1 MIGSLWTRLRP
12 AAFLVAIGFGIF
24 LSSAGVAVSQETD
37 ETTAA
42 APDEPTT
49 AVADETPAVADAAA
63 PGTDDTSES
72 EELPY
77 YEKTE
82 TDYVINTLVMFICA
96 VLVLFMQAGF
106 AMVEVGLNAAKNAV
120 NILFKNLMDLA
131 IGVVLFLLL
140 GYGLMYPGSDY
151 AGKWFGFGGSMVS
164 RDVDAPDLDTGWSH
178 SADFVFQ
185 VAFAA
190 TAATIVSGAVAGRLK
205 FPAYLIYSA
214 VLTGLVYP
222 ISGMWKW
229 GGGALAS
236 WGFADFAGSVVVHA
250 VGGFAGLAGAILLGP
265 RIGRF
270 SPEGKSMPMLPHN
283 LPLAALGVFI
293 LWVGWYGFN
302 PGSQLTYS
310 GAANAEATTY
320 IALTTT
326 LSGAMGAVVGM
337 ILSWI
342 FFKKPD
348 LSMAMNGALAGL
360 VGITANCDQV
370 TQVSALII
378 GAVSGAIVFFGVVL
392 LDKLRIDDPVGAF
405 PVHGLCGMWGGIA
418 TGIFGTNLPE
428 IEVEGVATV
437 LSRAEYIIVQVKST
451 LIISVW
457 AFATMFTLFFV
468 LKMVGVFRVP
478 ANEEIE
484 GLDIVEHG
492 MPAYGADS
500 P

>member
-1 MIGSLWTRLRP
+1 
-12 AAFLVAIGFGIF
+12 
-24 LSSAGVAVSQETD
+24 
-37 ETTAA
+37 
-42 APDEPTT
+42 
-49 AVADETPAVADAAA
+49 
-63 PGTDDTSES
+63 
-72 EELPY
+72 
-77 YEKTE
+77 
-82 TDYVINTLVMFICA
+82 
-96 VLVLFMQAGF
+96 
-106 AMVEVGLNAAKNAV
+106 
-120 NILFKNLMDLA
+120 
-131 IGVVLFLLL
+131 
-140 GYGLMYPGSDY
+140 
-151 AGKWFGFGGSMVS
+151 
-164 RDVDAPDLDTGWSH
+164 
-178 SADFVFQ
+178 
-185 VAFAA
+185 
-190 TAATIVSGAVAGRLK
+190 
-205 FPAYLIYSA
+205 
-214 VLTGLVYP
+214 
-222 ISGMWKW
+222 
-229 GGGALAS
+229 
-236 WGFADFAGSVVVHA
+236 
-250 VGGFAGLAGAILLGP
+250 
-265 RIGRF
+265 
-270 SPEGKSMPMLPHN
+270 
-283 LPLAALGVFI
+283 
-293 LWVGWYGFN
+293 
-302 PGSQLTYS
+302 
-310 GAANAEATTY
+310 
-320 IALTTT
+320 
-326 LSGAMGAVVGM
+326 MGAVVGM